1 MSSAP
6 SKPAINSSTNNSNSN
21 NNDGLF
27 ANPAIN
33 ISSMAG
39 GPTTTAPIALHPHE
53 KATQQRDPLTSF
65 LTDLLAGG
73 LAGGISKTVV
83 APIERVKLILQTQDA
98 SSQIAID
105 KRYKGIFDAFRRI
118 PQEQGLLS
126 LW

>member
-1 MSSAP
+1 MSP
-6 SKPAINSSTNNSNSN
+6 TPGKPAINPNNSN
-21 NNDGLF
+21 NNNDSFL
-27 ANPAIN
+27 ANPAVN

-53 KATQQRDPLTSF
+53 KVKEQRDPVTSF

-73 LAGGISKTVV
+73 LAGGVSKTVV

-98 SSQIAID
+98 SSQIAVD
-105 KRYKGIFDAFRRI
+105 KRYKGILDAFRRI